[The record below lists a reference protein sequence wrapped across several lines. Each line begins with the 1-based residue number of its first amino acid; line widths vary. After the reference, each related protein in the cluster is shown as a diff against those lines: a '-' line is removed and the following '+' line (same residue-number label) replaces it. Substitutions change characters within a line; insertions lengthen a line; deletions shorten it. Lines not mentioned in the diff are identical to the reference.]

1 LELAAADAWEAHP
14 AEIPVSD
21 RNSIPPTQF
30 LYDGLDIAQQLEA
43 QRTSSYLR
51 SLSIDETLGLT
62 NLDGSFFLTADARG
76 STGAVTDATGT
87 AVTEYTY
94 DSFGSVSATNPA
106 FANPFQFTGRDNAG
120 LAGLY
125 YYRARYYHPTL
136 QRFISE
142 DPLGFFGGDTNLYAY
157 VLNSPPG
164 YIDPLGLVTR
174 PVPGAV
180 RERFG
185 TPRGQ
190 DIHKGVDYISSQGTC
205 VVASDSGR
213 VIKVNDAVAGGR
225 GGNEIVIETG
235 EGDITVYS
243 HTEKLGGIA
252 RGARVAE
259 GQPIGRTDY
268 GSGSATG
275 PHLHYQWRERTAKDY
290 TDPMEHLRDAQPYPT
305 GIKCTA
311 PTELSGRKD

>member
-106 FANPFQFTGRDNAG
+106 FATTTGRGTTTPPCSASSRRTRS
-120 LAGLY
+120 ASS
-125 YYRARYYHPTL
+125 AEIPTYMPMFSIVL
-136 QRFISE
+136 PGISI
-142 DPLGFFGGDTNLYAY
+142 LWG
-157 VLNSPPG
+157 
-164 YIDPLGLVTR
+164 
-174 PVPGAV
+174 
-180 RERFG
+180 
-185 TPRGQ
+185 
-190 DIHKGVDYISSQGTC
+190 
-205 VVASDSGR
+205 
-213 VIKVNDAVAGGR
+213 
-225 GGNEIVIETG
+225 
-235 EGDITVYS
+235 
-243 HTEKLGGIA
+243 
-252 RGARVAE
+252 
-259 GQPIGRTDY
+259 
-268 GSGSATG
+268 
-275 PHLHYQWRERTAKDY
+275 W
-290 TDPMEHLRDAQPYPT
+290 
-305 GIKCTA
+305 
-311 PTELSGRKD
+311 